1 MSEAMRLGCW
11 RDWPFV
17 AVHVPWL
24 FREEAECIAC
34 IACESGLSA
43 QMKAESDAAA
53 AERHPSEVLF
63 TRHNKPQ
70 IDRGAKC
77 ALSKCLKLRVQ
88 SRGQKRHLG
97 LGVKSGSA
105 LE

>member
-63 TRHNKPQ
+63 TRHNKLTQNPKTRQ
-70 IDRGAKC
+70 
-77 ALSKCLKLRVQ
+77 LK
-88 SRGQKRHLG
+88 S
-97 LGVKSGSA
+97 
-105 LE
+105 